1 MGVISSL
8 TENNKQ
14 IAVLN
19 WRIGAPAVSSTPADE
34 EKTSRL
40 ITYQAEFFLRKK
52 ACEEMAIK
60 MQESAKF
67 IAEINAKASEMDSE
81 SLELVECAFRAL
93 REVLPHEANRENLSD
108 LEVLKLAME
117 YIHDLEELLHFESS
131 NNCH

>member
-1 MGVISSL
+1 
-8 TENNKQ
+8 
-14 IAVLN
+14 
-19 WRIGAPAVSSTPADE
+19 
-34 EKTSRL
+34 
-40 ITYQAEFFLRKK
+40 
-52 ACEEMAIK
+52 MAIK